1 MTLLT
6 HPLASHRIKLFRFID
21 PSAGMRDGGG
31 DGLLRGLLLRQ
42 PPVTARRN
50 DSSRL
55 SELAQL
61 QSADDADLE
70 ELDWEEVRTPRCTE
84 PSSSAT
90 EWVFV
95 SFLLCMAVA
104 AFPVIGMRWTI
115 EQAPLSAGVL
125 EGMLLLA
132 LPVLIPLPFLFGGCV
147 ASLCSGQ
154 ASRCVEAWGSF
165 CLGVATGLAAL
176 CALWV

>member
-6 HPLASHRIKLFRFID
+6 HPLASHRIKLFRFVH

-42 PPVTARRN
+42 LPATVQRN
-50 DSSRL
+50 DKSRL
-55 SELAQL
+55 SELPQE
-61 QSADDADLE
+61 QSVDDADFD
-70 ELDWEEVRTPRCTE
+70 ELDWDEVRTPRCTE
-84 PSSSAT
+84 PSSSAA
-90 EWVFV
+90 EWLFA

-115 EQAPLSAGVL
+115 EQAPLSGSVL

-132 LPVLIPLPFLFGGCV
+132 LPVLLPLPFLFGACV
-147 ASLCSGQ
+147 ASLCSGR
-154 ASRCVEAWGSF
+154 ASRCIEAWGSF

-176 CALWV
+176 CALCF